1 MPGPGQYG
9 PKPLK
14 AILGNVEM
22 KLDRIN
28 FLDEAIRDKQD
39 SVGPGVYKPK
49 VIILILRT

>member
-1 MPGPGQYG
+1 
-9 PKPLK
+9 LK

-28 FLDEAIRDKQD
+28 FLDEAIRDKQE

-49 VIILILRT
+49 VIGIDFYQNLERSD